1 MTIFIRIVIG
11 IAWIIFAFYT
21 GEHEGK
27 TITQKHLTAKEKQY
41 IDFLQCYTYL
51 SSLFIAV
58 LIICIIEN

>member
-11 IAWIIFAFYT
+11 LAWLIFAFYT

-41 IDFLQCYTYL
+41 IDFLQCYTLL

>member
-41 IDFLQCYTYL
+41 IDFLQYYTFF
-51 SSLFIAV
+51 SSLFIIA
-58 LIICIIEN
+58 LILYIIEN